1 MNKRN
6 SLKMS
11 ILFAT
16 IGLLVFS
23 FIPQVNAGIPP
34 FVPQGQMQNNLF
46 IAYFAGEEFPF
57 SASENLFF
65 AFGWASTEEEI
76 ENDLFPKQ
84 PWEIKL
90 FINDEEIVLRRYD
103 IFVKDLEGYKKN
115 SVWYYIFGPDY
126 FTPGGYYLLRWEF
139 WVRRPYQ
146 GDGKNYWRIYVDYGG
161 YIFGPPG
168 TEASFEGYLNIV
180 E

>member
-1 MNKRN
+1 VYKRN

-16 IGLLVFS
+16 IGLLALS

-34 FVPQGQMQNNLF
+34 FVPQEMGTNLLLGTF
-46 IAYFAGEEFPF
+46 VEGFPF

-76 ENDLFPKQ
+76 ENDLAPKQ
-84 PWEIKL
+84 PWEVKL
-90 FINDEEIVLRRYD
+90 FINDKEIVLRRYD
-103 IFVKDLEGYKKN
+103 IFVKDEGYIKN

-126 FTPGGYYLLRWEF
+126 FTTGGEYLLRWEF

-146 GDGKNYWRIYVDYGG
+146 GDGNNYWRIYVDYGG

-168 TEASFEGYLNIV
+168 TEASFETYLNIV
-180 E
+180 

>member
-11 ILFAT
+11 ILIAT
-16 IGLLVFS
+16 IGLLAFS
-23 FIPQVNAGIPP
+23 FVPQVNAGIPP
-34 FVPQGQMQNNLF
+34 FIPQGQMGNNLLLGTF
-46 IAYFAGEEFPF
+46 VEGFPF

-76 ENDLFPKQ
+76 ENDYAPKN
-84 PWEIKL
+84 PWEVKL

-103 IFVKDLEGYKKN
+103 IFVKDEEGFIKN

-126 FTPGGYYLLRWEF
+126 FIPGGEYLLRWEF

-146 GDGKNYWRIYVDYGG
+146 GDGKNYWRIYIDYGG
-161 YIFGPPG
+161 YVFGPPG
-168 TEASFEGYLNIV
+168 TEASFGAYLNIV
-180 E
+180 

>member
-1 MNKRN
+1 VNKRN

-16 IGLLVFS
+16 IGLLALS

-34 FVPQGQMQNNLF
+34 FIPQGQMGNNLLLGTF
-46 IAYFAGEEFPF
+46 IEGFPF

-76 ENDLFPKQ
+76 ENDLVPKQ
-84 PWEIKL
+84 PWKIKL
-90 FINDEEIVLRRYD
+90 FINNEEIVLQRYD
-103 IFVKDLEGYKKN
+103 IFVKDEGYIKN

-126 FTPGGYYLLRWEF
+126 FRPGGEYLLRWEF

-146 GDGKNYWRIYVDYGG
+146 GDNKNYWRIYVDYGG

-168 TEASFEGYLNIV
+168 TDASFEAYLNIV
-180 E
+180 